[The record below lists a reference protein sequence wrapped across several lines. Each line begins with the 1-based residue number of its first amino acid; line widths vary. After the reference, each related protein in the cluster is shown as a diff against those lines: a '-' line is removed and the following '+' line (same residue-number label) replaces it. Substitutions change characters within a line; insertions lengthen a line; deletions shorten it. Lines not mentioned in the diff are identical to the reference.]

1 MNNAIFFFFYNLA
14 HQSKIFDGI
23 VIFFAVYFIYIAI
36 ILAGIFLLFYYKVL
50 PSQNP
55 VRELINKWKDFV
67 PVGLSVV
74 VAWFFNK
81 FIAKILFH
89 TLRPFVVFSQVRPL
103 FGETGFAFPSGHSA
117 VASALAFALFYINK
131 KISYIFMLFALLI
144 GVSRV
149 ISGVHFPID
158 ILGGFIEGFIIA
170 YLANR
175 VTNFFFK
182 TK

>member
-1 MNNAIFFFFYNLA
+1 MNNQIFFFFYNLA
-14 HQSKIFDGI
+14 HQSNVFDDI
-23 VIFFAVYFIYIAI
+23 VIFFAVYFIYIVI
-36 ILAGIFLLFYYKVL
+36 FFAGFFLLFYYKVF

-55 VRELINKWKDFV
+55 IREFKNKWKDFFSV
-67 PVGLSVV
+67 SLSVV

-89 TLRPFVVFSQVRPL
+89 AFRPFIVFSQVQPL

-131 KISYIFMLFALLI
+131 KIGYVFMFFALLI

-149 ISGVHFPID
+149 ISGVHFPVD

-170 YLANR
+170 FIANQF
-175 VTNFFFK
+175 TNFFIK
-182 TK
+182 SK